1 MIETPSR
8 PESSPKEG
16 NDSKH
21 NSAKSNS
28 RDSAKS
34 DSKSNS
40 NRNDSKQNSTK
51 SKPEV
56 LKPEMEDDIAEG
68 DENEVDHAAVETD
81 HVTAAAEPTRTKK
94 SAAAG
99 TNRQSAVSNSSAKLS
114 LPLKTQVTLKS
125 PIEGSNLGPF
135 HKPEEFIERITNNLS
150 SQGKGIFH
158 K

>member
-1 MIETPSR
+1 MSMIETPSR

-16 NDSKH
+16 NDSKQ

-28 RDSAKS
+28 RDSAKT
-34 DSKSNS
+34 DSKS
-40 NRNDSKQNSTK
+40 NRNDSKQNSAK

-81 HVTAAAEPTRTKK
+81 HVTAAEPTRTKK

>member
-1 MIETPSR
+1 MSMIETSSR
-8 PESSPKEG
+8 PESSPKEA
-16 NDSKH
+16 NDSKQ

-28 RDSAKS
+28 RDSAKT
-34 DSKSNS
+34 DSKS
-40 NRNDSKQNSTK
+40 NRNDSKQNSAK

-81 HVTAAAEPTRTKK
+81 HVTAAEPTRTKK

-99 TNRQSAVSNSSAKLS
+99 TTRQSAVSNSSAKLS